1 MSETMQTTRFPGESA
16 AYREARERLLQSER
30 ALRRQ
35 VEQVA
40 AERRAL
46 PPGGPLPQDYVF
58 HEGDDGRAV
67 SFSDLFGRHG
77 TLLVYSYMFGPSMKQ
92 PCASCTSILDALDGQ
107 VAHVT
112 QRAALV
118 AVAQSPIARILGFAR
133 PRGWRNLRLL
143 SAAGTTYQ
151 RDYLGEGET
160 GDQFPMLNVFRRDGG
175 LIRHVWGTE
184 LLFAPPEPGQ
194 DPRHADAVWPL
205 WNLLDLTPEGRGA
218 FRPSLTY

>member
-118 AVAQSPIARILGFAR
+118 AVAQSPIERILGFAR

-160 GDQFPMLNVFRRDGG
+160 GDQLPMLNVFRRDGG
-175 LIRHVWGTE
+175 AIRHVWGTE
-184 LLFAPPEPGQ
+184 LLFAPSEPGQ